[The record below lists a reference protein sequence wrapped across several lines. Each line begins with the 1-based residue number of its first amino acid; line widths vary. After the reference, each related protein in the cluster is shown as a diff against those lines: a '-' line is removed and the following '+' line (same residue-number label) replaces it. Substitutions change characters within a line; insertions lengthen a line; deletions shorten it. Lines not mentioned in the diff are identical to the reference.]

1 MKLNLSKCAVSHTSR
16 NYQLIHYGHELLRR
30 PIKVVD
36 AQKDLGVAPAR
47 DFKWNEHADVTSS
60 RANRMLG
67 FVRRL
72 EVDINDVQVRKLL
85 YLSLVRGWFAY
96 ASKVW

>member
-36 AQKDLGVAPAR
+36 AQKDVGVAPAR
-47 DFKWNEHADVTSS
+47 DSKWNEHADVTSS

-72 EVDINDVQVRKLL
+72 AVDTNDVQARKFF